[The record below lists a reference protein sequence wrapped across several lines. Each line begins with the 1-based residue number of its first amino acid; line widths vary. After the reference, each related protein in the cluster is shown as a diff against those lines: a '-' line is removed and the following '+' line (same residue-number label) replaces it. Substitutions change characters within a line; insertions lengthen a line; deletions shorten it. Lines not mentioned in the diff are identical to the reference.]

1 MTLVEYSVSPKY
13 FFYISDEINYRNF
26 SFEKVTHYPNI
37 GSIFSYKAQR
47 ISVGYGRQRE
57 GLLCVGGICRLTP
70 AYTGFCASLTSSF

>member
-37 GSIFSYKAQR
+37 GSVFSYKAHR
-47 ISVGYGRQRE
+47 ISVGYGRRCE
-57 GLLCVGGICRLTP
+57 GLLCVGRICRFIP
-70 AYTGFCASLTSSF
+70 AYTGFSAPLTSSF